1 VYKNIILIANFTIL
15 QILKLNMSAKKNI
28 TILGIDPGTQVTGY
42 GIVTSDTR
50 NAELI
55 LIGSIYTEKYDDH
68 YDKLCKIYDEV
79 LMLINMYQPDILA
92 IEAPFYAKNVQS
104 MLKLGRAQGMAIA
117 AALSKKIPIQE
128 YSPKKVKQSITGNGN
143 AAKEQV
149 AAMLG
154 QILKTDALPKQLDA
168 TDGLAV
174 AMCHHFS
181 LNGLQSSTTKKY
193 SGWQAFLKD
202 NPKRIK

>member
-1 VYKNIILIANFTIL
+1 MATTKN
-15 QILKLNMSAKKNI
+15 KKI
-28 TILGIDPGTQVTGY
+28 VILGIDPGTQITGY
-42 GIVTSDTR
+42 GVILSDGFH
-50 NAELI
+50 AELAA
-55 LIGSIYTEKYDDH
+55 IGSIYTHKYDDH
-68 YDKLCKIYDEV
+68 YDRLAKIYDEV
-79 LMLINMYQPDILA
+79 LEVIQTYKPHVLA

-117 AALSKKIPIQE
+117 AALSKKIPVQE
-128 YSPKKVKQSITGNGN
+128 YSPKRVKQAVTGNGN

-181 LNGLQSSTTKKY
+181 LRGLNSGEKKY
-193 SGWQAFLKD
+193 SGWEAFAKA
-202 NPKRIK
+202 NEKRVK

>member
-1 VYKNIILIANFTIL
+1 MFYKLKQLILGVAE
-15 QILKLNMSAKKNI
+15 KKQI
-28 TILGIDPGTQVTGY
+28 TILGIDPGSHTTGY
-42 GIVTSDTR
+42 GIINSDTR

-55 LIGSIYTEKYDDH
+55 LIGTIYTEKYDDH
-68 YDKLCKIYDEV
+68 YDRLCKIYDEV
-79 LMLINMYQPDILA
+79 LEIINMYKPDVLA
-92 IEAPFYAKNVQS
+92 IEAPFFGKNVQS

-149 AAMLG
+149 AAMLC
-154 QILKTDALPKQLDA
+154 QILKTNALPKQLDA

-181 LNGLQSSTTKKY
+181 LLGLQNTTTKY
-193 SGWQAFLKD
+193 SGWEAFAKA
-202 NPKRIK
+202 NANKIIKK